1 MTNNSRPSSFSS
13 DWDNQL
19 NESSVSFANDKI
31 CGEGA
36 SCIVY
41 ETRLG
46 GLRVAVKRLRQ
57 ENLLLLSDKNYLGD
71 IKLGS
76 NRANGV
82 DPKF

>member
-1 MTNNSRPSSFSS
+1 MTNNSRPSLFGS

-57 ENLLLLSDKNYLGD
+57 ENLLLL
-71 IKLGS
+71 
-76 NRANGV
+76 
-82 DPKF
+82 